1 MHIDFFFNLV
11 CVPEAGGVLRF
22 KYLGS
27 KLCAMHV
34 PGRTKEEVLRSCVD
48 ELEYLY
54 EQKKSVWAKF
64 KFKFR
69 TSVSIFKRQ
78 WNCYGQLKTSAA
90 TKCVELI

>member
-1 MHIDFFFNLV
+1 MHIDFFLIWFVSQKQVVYSDLSTWAASS
-11 CVPEAGGVLRF
+11 VPCMCQV
-22 KYLGS
+22 
-27 KLCAMHV
+27 
-34 PGRTKEEVLRSCVD
+34 EEVLRSCVD